1 MTPSTIADDGGTVTN
16 TFVAVILLGNTK
28 IVLFLTKRDGDTIAL
43 A

>member
-1 MTPSTIADDGGTVTN
+1 MTPSTIADGGGTVTN
-16 TFVAVILLGNTK
+16 TSVADILLSHTK

>member
-16 TFVAVILLGNTK
+16 TFVADILLSNTRN
-28 IVLFLTKRDGDTIAL
+28 VLFLTKRHGDTIAL

>member
-16 TFVAVILLGNTK
+16 TFVADILLSNTNF
-28 IVLFLTKRDGDTIAL
+28 VLFLKKRDGDTIAL